1 MTKNQKIA
9 LGCGGAGCLGLI
21 VVAIA
26 GGLIYYLVSRPPV
39 RSHDYNINVSTNRN
53 SNSNDNSDLSAN
65 TNDNDNSNANSNSTN
80 SNSSSPSSPS
90 STSASSMS
98 DDDKHRLY
106 QAAMQTGDQELLRRV
121 SVKIGLTNE
130 DYTPGADYQKFVAEH
145 VGWAIR
151 NTEFIGT
158 INSPEKARAY
168 VNDHFP
174 E

>member
-1 MTKNQKIA
+1 VTKNQKIA

-21 VVAIA
+21 VVVIA
-26 GGLIYYLVSRPPV
+26 GGLIYLFTRPA
-39 RSHDYNINVSTNRN
+39 RLNRNYNYNVSTNRN
-53 SNSNDNSDLSAN
+53 SNLNDNAN
-65 TNDNDNSNANSNSTN
+65 FSSNSNSNENDNSNSTN
-80 SNSSSPSSPS
+80 SSNSNSS

-106 QAAMQTGDQELLRRV
+106 QAAAQTGDQELIRRV
-121 SVKIGLTNE
+121 SIKIGLMAE
-130 DYTPGADYQKFVAEH
+130 DYTPGADYQKFLSDH
-145 VGWAIR
+145 VEWVMR

>member
-26 GGLIYYLVSRPPV
+26 GVLIYVLAYRSPSR
-39 RSHDYNINVSTNRN
+39 SYNYNYNVSTNRN
-53 SNSNDNSDLSAN
+53 YNSNDNTDFNSN
-65 TNDNDNSNANSNSTN
+65 NRNDNDNLNSTN
-80 SNSSSPSSPS
+80 SSSPS

-106 QAAMQTGDQELLRRV
+106 QAAAQTGDQELIRRV
-121 SVKIGLTNE
+121 SIKIGLMGEN
-130 DYTPGADYQKFVAEH
+130 YTPGADYQKFLSEH
-145 VGWAIR
+145 VEWVMR
-151 NTEFIGT
+151 NTDFIGT

-168 VNDHFP
+168 VNEHFP